1 MKRPFACCLP
11 SVAGEALAPL
21 RRIITLAG
29 LLISLTLLSACS
41 TLKLGYN
48 ALPDFG
54 YWWAD
59 AYVDFDSEQSLRLKQ
74 DLKDLQAW
82 HRQQELPRYRELLQT
97 LERRVTGEVTAE
109 QLCELVPPGRERVQA
124 LVEQSAPLVARLA
137 LSLSPPQ
144 IAQLAK
150 KYSRNEDDYRSDWVD
165 LSREAYV
172 RKRLDE
178 QVERAERLYGKLNAA
193 QKQMLSE
200 SVQNASY
207 SPRLAL
213 AERQRKHQ
221 DVLATLRR
229 LIENQASPAQAEQA
243 WRDYI
248 ERAMRPPVP
257 AHREQLERS
266 IDNTCA
272 TFARLQQLATAE
284 QRERAMRQLRGWQK
298 DLQDL
303 AAAK

>member
-11 SVAGEALAPL
+11 SAAGEGLAPL
-21 RRIITLAG
+21 RRIITRAG
-29 LLISLTLLSACS
+29 LLISIALLTACS

-48 ALPDFG
+48 ALPEFT

-59 AYVDFDSEQSLRLKQ
+59 GYVDFDSEQSLRLKQ

-82 HRQQELPRYRELLQT
+82 HRQQELPRYRELLQSVEKR
-97 LERRVTGEVTAE
+97 LPGEVSAE

-124 LVEQSAPLVARLA
+124 LVDQSAPLVARLA

-150 KYSRNEDDYRSDWVD
+150 KYSRNEDDFRSDWVD
-165 LSREAYV
+165 LSRDNYLS
-172 RKRLDE
+172 KRLDE
-178 QVERAERLYGKLNAA
+178 QVERAERLYGRLNAA
-193 QKQMLSE
+193 QKQLLSE
-200 SVQNASY
+200 SVRS
-207 SPRLAL
+207 SPFNPRIAL

-221 DVLATLRR
+221 DTLATLRR
-229 LIENQASPAQAEQA
+229 LIETQATQAQAEQA
-243 WRDYI
+243 WRDWA
-248 ERAMRPPVP
+248 ERAQRPPVP

-266 IDNTCA
+266 LEFTCNTI
-272 TFARLQQLATAE
+272 ARLHQLATPE
-284 QRERAMRQLRGWQK
+284 QRERAVRTLRGWQR
-298 DLQDL
+298 DLQEL